1 MEQQEMID
9 YLIARAQTKTLKRDL
24 QIISDKLYEEIDHHI
39 LIELLFLIVE
49 NEKKIINLIK

>member
-49 NEKKIINLIK
+49 NEKK